1 MDFWAFMLDRQDEIL
16 ASLTRH
22 IWLTGV
28 AVAIATG
35 IGVSLGMLMTRA
47 ETFASA
53 VLGIAS
59 TIQTVPSIALLG
71 LMIPLFGIGVTPAI
85 VALFLYALL
94 PILRNTYTGI
104 KEVDPSLIEAAVGMG
119 MTGRQLLLLVQLPL
133 AMPIIMAGIR
143 TATVISV
150 GIATLAA
157 PIGAGGLG
165 DQIFQGIATVNN
177 NLIFAGAL
185 PAALLALVLD
195 GILGL
200 LEKRLSPG
208 YAGRAQQPA

>member
-47 ETFASA
+47 ETFASP

-59 TIQTVPSIALLG
+59 VIQTVPSIALLG
-71 LMIPLFGIGVTPAI
+71 LMIPLFGIGVKPAI

-104 KEVDPSLIEAAVGMG
+104 KEVDPSLIAAAVGMG

-133 AMPIIMAGIR
+133 AMPITMAGIR

-208 YAGRAQQPA
+208 HTSRAQQPV

>member
-1 MDFWAFMLDRQDEIL
+1 MDFWTFMLDRQDEIL

-22 IWLTGV
+22 VWLTGI
-28 AVAIATG
+28 AVALATG
-35 IGVSLGMLMTRA
+35 IGVSVGMLMTRA
-47 ETFASA
+47 ETFAA
-53 VLGIAS
+53 PVLGIAS
-59 TIQTVPSIALLG
+59 LIQTVPSIALLG

-119 MTGRQLLLLVQLPL
+119 MTGRQLLLFVQLPL
-133 AMPIIMAGIR
+133 AVPVIMAGIR

-195 GILGL
+195 AMLGL
-200 LEKRLSPG
+200 FEKLLSPG
-208 YAGRAQQPA
+208 HTGRAEQPV

>member
-1 MDFWAFMLDRQDEIL
+1 MLDRQAEIL

-22 IWLTGV
+22 VWLTGI
-28 AVAIATG
+28 AVALATG
-35 IGVSLGMLMTRA
+35 IGVSVGMLMTRA
-47 ETFASA
+47 ETFAA
-53 VLGIAS
+53 PVLGIAS
-59 TIQTVPSIALLG
+59 LIQTVPSIALLG

-119 MTGRQLLLLVQLPL
+119 MTGRQLLLFVQLPL
-133 AMPIIMAGIR
+133 AVPVIMAGIR

-195 GILGL
+195 AMLGL
-200 LEKRLSPG
+200 FEKLLSPG
-208 YAGRAQQPA
+208 HTGRAEQPV